1 MPNFANAQAL
11 IEVLESTFNTIHST
25 RMQGIPILNS
35 KLQVRAFGFKRWD
48 KGRLGI
54 VLTPW
59 FMNVMFV
66 PEYEFQVVVGSKQ
79 FINLPSGSYECIV
92 GFEEP
97 VGFYLATSLF
107 SPVLEFEDQVAAE
120 QTAKAA
126 LIALMT
132 EEKTGTSNN
141 VSTPSESTTTQP
153 LAERLEQPLS
163 RREWLQGRF
172 IRGST

>member
-1 MPNFANAQAL
+1 MSNYPNASAL
-11 IEVLESTFNTIHST
+11 IAVLESTFNTIQST
-25 RMQGIPILNS
+25 RMQGIPILNP
-35 KLQVRAFGFKRWD
+35 KLHVKAEGFKRWN

-54 VLTPW
+54 LLTPW

-66 PEYEFQVVVGSKQ
+66 PENELTAPVGSKPLIQ
-79 FINLPSGSYECIV
+79 LPSGCYECIV
-92 GFEEP
+92 GYEDP
-97 VGFYLATSLF
+97 IGLYLSSSLF
-107 SPVLEFEDQVAAE
+107 SPMFEFEDQLAAE

-132 EEKTGTSNN
+132 EETAS
-141 VSTPSESTTTQP
+141 PSKPSDIPESTAAQP
-153 LAERLEQPLS
+153 LSQRLEQPLS